1 MNGSSWGV
9 PQKGLKVR
17 SGPIFH
23 ESNVGRVRDTMR
35 YSIHCR
41 FRRMTPDIF
50 ISGWRCIIS
59 DQIFL
64 AVESSRDTIHI
75 YTSDDKI
82 RWFDFVWK
90 LTPVFCW
97 SNHQLEANIKSVKA
111 FPVLFFIQVLVGYR
125 FLAFSVMRSL
135 SCWFSSAQPAWTRH
149 GTLPRRPAPAGGLAA
164 CGSETPLPQRL
175 QMLQGVRFGGDAV
188 CWSLNGGFLTWMII
202 INNDHLT
209 YDPFL
214 NWI

>member
-1 MNGSSWGV
+1 
-9 PQKGLKVR
+9 
-17 SGPIFH
+17 
-23 ESNVGRVRDTMR
+23 MR

-41 FRRMTPDIF
+41 FCCMTPDIF

-82 RWFDFVWK
+82 RWFYFVWK
-90 LTPVFCW
+90 LTPVFLVIESRTW
-97 SNHQLEANIKSVKA
+97 IQHFISQGIFSVV
-111 FPVLFFIQVLVGYR
+111 FHPSFGGLFR

-135 SCWFSSAQPAWTRH
+135 SCWFSSAQSAWTRH
-149 GTLPRRPAPAGGLAA
+149 GTLPRRPARGLAA

-175 QMLQGVRFGGDAV
+175 QMLQGVRFGGR
-188 CWSLNGGFLTWMII
+188 C
-202 INNDHLT
+202 
-209 YDPFL
+209 
-214 NWI
+214 